1 MIRTLSSAIRGAS
14 ERARR
19 RRDYATLLDYDDR
32 MLDDIGIRRE
42 RHPQA
47 VRIAWF
53 LHLSPDRSESFRH
66 K

>member
-1 MIRTLSSAIRGAS
+1 MSRTLGSAIRGAS

-42 RHPQA
+42 DIRKLFGS
-47 VRIAWF
+47 RGSSI
-53 LHLSPDRSESFRH
+53 
-66 K
+66 